1 MKELNHNKS
10 VEPINYPAGNSS
22 AHFKRYLGRY
32 ASEITVARAE
42 HPLVICCCAPDNKRE
57 ERATIHENKFSKM
70 AVTHPRHRCVSNQK
84 TDIIKEQYGE

>member
-1 MKELNHNKS
+1 MNTYTTKPSTEQLAVGEVN
-10 VEPINYPAGNSS
+10 
-22 AHFKRYLGRY
+22 RYLGRY

-70 AVTHPRHRCVSNQK
+70 AVTHPRHRYMK
-84 TDIIKEQYGE
+84 